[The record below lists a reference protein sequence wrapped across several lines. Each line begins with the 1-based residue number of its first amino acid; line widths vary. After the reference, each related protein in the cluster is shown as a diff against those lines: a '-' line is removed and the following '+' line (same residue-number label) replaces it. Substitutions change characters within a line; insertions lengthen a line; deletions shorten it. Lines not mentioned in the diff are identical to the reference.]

1 MQIKQKFD
9 GNAQARYNRSRVGL
23 VGKYWNMHASDHKMW
38 TIGEEVVWL
47 RQGMVEECKSNC
59 SDGERCNLC
68 HNENATRDSEAA
80 EKHQNLVQYVQGMGI
95 SEWQQNM
102 LDGSQG

>member
-1 MQIKQKFD
+1 M
-9 GNAQARYNRSRVGL
+9 
-23 VGKYWNMHASDHKMW
+23 GKHWNTHASDDKMW
-38 TIGEEVVWL
+38 TIGKEVVWL

-68 HNENATRDSEAA
+68 HNENATRDSKAA
-80 EKHQNLVQYVQGMGI
+80 EEHQNLAQYVQGMGI
-95 SEWQQNM
+95 SEWQQNT